1 MLNLQTHKKLFIG
14 FFRAGMLG
22 YGGGPS
28 SIPLVHKEVVVT
40 YKWMNDEEFSDCLAL
55 GNTLPGPIATKMA
68 GYIGYKVAGT
78 LGMFNAVIATVIP
91 TVVLM
96 LVLIGFLSS
105 IGDSPIVQGMTKA
118 IAPVVGVMLLTL
130 AYSFFKQ
137 SQLNLGWT
145 VSLVLGG
152 LSLVGYKF
160 LNIHPAIIIGALLL
174 YALLMKDKNKSF
186 KKEDK
191 QNSRALDNN
200 KNLPL

>member
-1 MLNLQTHKKLFIG
+1 
-14 FFRAGMLG
+14 MLG

-78 LGMFNAVIATVIP
+78 LGLITSIIATVIP
-91 TVVLM
+91 TVILM
-96 LVLIGFLSS
+96 LLLIGFLSS

-137 SQLNLGWT
+137 SQLNLGWV
-145 VSLVLGG
+145 VSIVLGG
-152 LSLVGYKF
+152 LSLIGYKF

-174 YALLMKDKNKSF
+174 YALLSKDRNKSIKKEGRQESRLLDNDKNQS
-186 KKEDK
+186 
-191 QNSRALDNN
+191 L
-200 KNLPL
+200 